1 MKNVSRL
8 IGSNLKWVQPSAFN
22 MHYEL
27 RTNNELAGTLSFR
40 SAFGSFATGESADGC
55 WTFKRVGFF
64 QTRVTIRLCGSDHD
78 LATFRNNTWSGGG
91 TLEFPDGRKLL
102 ADTNFW
108 QTSLQFSTESGEPL
122 VRFNTGGMIHLSATI
137 DIWPVAAA
145 LAELPLIVMLGW
157 YLVVM
162 MHSDMAASAAIIG

>member
-1 MKNVSRL
+1 MKNIPTLTSTP
-8 IGSNLKWVQPSAFN
+8 LKWTQPSAFR

-27 RTNNELAGTLSFR
+27 QANDDLAGTLSFR

-64 QTRVTIRLCGSDHD
+64 QTRATIRLCNEDQD

-91 TLEFPDGRKLL
+91 TLEFADGRRFL
-102 ADTNFW
+102 ADTNCW
-108 QTSLQFSTESGEPL
+108 LTSLQFRNEAGEPL
-122 VRFNTGGMIHLSATI
+122 VRFDTGGMIHINATVYI
-137 DIWPVAAA
+137 EPRAAA

-162 MHSDMAASAAIIG
+162 MHLDTSASAAIIG